1 MCFGFLQYKKMIENV
16 EVKDDVKNTL
26 KTIKNNGNNIYLI
39 TARFKTDKFSAYDLT
54 KIWLEKNEIP
64 FDELIIDADDKAKIC
79 RSKKIDIFIDDS
91 YKNCIQVA
99 NEGIK
104 TYLMTTELNKNI
116 DSGNIQRVYSWR
128 DIKV

>member
-1 MCFGFLQYKKMIENV
+1 MRKE
-16 EVKDDVKNTL
+16 
-26 KTIKNNGNNIYLI
+26 
-39 TARFKTDKFSAYDLT
+39 TA
-54 KIWLEKNEIP
+54 IWLLYCCILLFCKLIVLP

>member
-1 MCFGFLQYKKMIENV
+1 MIENV

-64 FDELIIDADDKAKIC
+64 FDELIIEDVYK
-79 RSKKIDIFIDDS
+79 RQIDIFS
-91 YKNCIQVA
+91 
-99 NEGIK
+99 
-104 TYLMTTELNKNI
+104 L
-116 DSGNIQRVYSWR
+116 
-128 DIKV
+128 